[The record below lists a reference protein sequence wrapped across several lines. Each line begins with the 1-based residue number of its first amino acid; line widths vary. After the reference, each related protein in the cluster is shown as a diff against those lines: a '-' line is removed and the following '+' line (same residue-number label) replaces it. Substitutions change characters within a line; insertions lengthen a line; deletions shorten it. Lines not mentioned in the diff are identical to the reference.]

1 MELFQTVLVYLT
13 LAIAIGYIAKKFFL
27 PKRLFVSKK
36 NSAKPCGQEDC
47 GCH

>member
-1 MELFQTVLVYLT
+1 MLLLQSVLVYLT
-13 LAIAIGYIAKKFFL
+13 LAIAIGYLAKRFLL

-36 NSAKPCGQEDC
+36 DISKNCGEDDC